1 MYYSTIRGLRPTAK
15 VVRSRRDRNQVPM
28 RKIIAAEFMTID
40 GVIQNEEN
48 DGDGFKYG
56 GWFFPYADEVTGA
69 VVQERLA
76 KPMDLLLGRKTFD
89 GWESYWPTH
98 SNFWPNV
105 MTATKYVASN
115 TRDSSD
121 WQPNVFLSGDIAE
134 KVRQLKQQDGPDIYV
149 IGSSNL
155 LQTLFKHDLVDEM
168 ELMTIPIS
176 LGSGKRLFQDG
187 TIPAAVK
194 VTNSQISP
202 NGNVIVTYKRDGDV
216 KTGAP
221 QIDDDK

>member
-1 MYYSTIRGLRPTAK
+1 MRRITAC
-15 VVRSRRDRNQVPM
+15 
-28 RKIIAAEFMTID
+28 EFMTLD

-76 KPMDLLLGRKTFD
+76 KPVDLLLGRKTFD
-89 GWESYWPTH
+89 GWETYWPTH

-115 TRDSSD
+115 SRDSSD
-121 WQPNVFLSGDIAE
+121 WQPTVFLNGDVAE
-134 KVRQLKQQDGPDIYV
+134 NVRQLKKSDGPDLHV
-149 IGSSNL
+149 FGSADM
-155 LQTLFKHDLVDEM
+155 LQTLFKEDLVDAL
-168 ELMTIPIS
+168 ELMIIPVT

-187 TIPAAVK
+187 TIPASFK
-194 VTNSQISP
+194 VTSGQVAPKGI
-202 NGNVIVTYKRDGDV
+202 IIATYERDGDL
-216 KTGAP
+216 KKGSP
-221 QIDDDK
+221 QIQENG

>member
-1 MYYSTIRGLRPTAK
+1 
-15 VVRSRRDRNQVPM
+15 M

-48 DGDGFKYG
+48 DDDGFKYG
-56 GWFFPYADEVTGA
+56 GWFFPYADEVTGS
-69 VVQERLA
+69 VIQERLA

-89 GWESYWPTH
+89 GWETYWPTH

-115 TRDSSD
+115 TRTESD

-134 KVRQLKQQDGPDIYV
+134 RVRELKQQDGPDIYV
-149 IGSSNL
+149 MGSADL
-155 LQTLFKHDLVDEM
+155 LQTLFKNDLVDAM
-168 ELMTIPIS
+168 ELMIIPVT
-176 LGSGKRLFQDG
+176 LGQGKRLFQDG
-187 TIPAAVK
+187 TIPAAFK
-194 VTNSQISP
+194 VTSSQVAPKGI
-202 NGNVIVTYKRDGDV
+202 ICVTYERDGDV

-221 QIDDDK
+221 KIKED